1 MQDSLRKIKVTPI
14 EAYKTYI
21 SIKNHFTKPNYDY
34 LKYNVKVRAGEKS
47 FYSRKDRFW
56 FEKLSRQ
63 KKDNEILDFFI
74 SNFVSSNDPQTLW
87 IGEII
92 RDGNSVY
99 SDWMKKIQSLSYIFK
114 EESQLLFDGNNV
126 DEIFNCSKGHPL
138 VLKSFLGGK
147 ISLETLVIY
156 DKIFLFR
163 NVFDKKLLDP
173 VWETVSLKIK
183 KYSPFLNI
191 DVLRYRK
198 ILKELVLEDQ

>member
-34 LKYNVKVRAGEKS
+34 LKYNGKVRAGEKS

-99 SDWMKKIQSLSYIFK
+99 SEWMKKIQSLSYIFK
-114 EESQLLFDGNNV
+114 EESQLLFDGNNI

-138 VLKSFLGGK
+138 VLKGFLGGK

-163 NVFDKKLLDP
+163 NIFDKKLLDP